1 MKLTEKEALQI
12 INTVVAE
19 LEKRGKP
26 GVVAVADDHGELLGF
41 LRMKGAK
48 LSSITIAIN
57 KAYTA
62 ARAQK
67 TTMEIGK
74 AVKDQVKGYDIAYY
88 GDSRFIGWGGGVP
101 FIYEGVVIGSVA
113 VSGLTQEEDEE
124 VAGIGI
130 KSVSK

>member
-1 MKLTEKEALQI
+1 MKLNEKEALII
-12 INTVVAE
+12 INTVIAE
-19 LEKRGKP
+19 LEKKEKA

-48 LSSITIAIN
+48 LTSINIAIN

-67 TTMEIGK
+67 TTFEIGK
-74 AVKDQVKGYDIAYY
+74 AVKDPVKGYDIAYY
-88 GDSRFIGWGGGVP
+88 GDDKFIGWGGGVP
-101 FIYEGVVIGSVA
+101 IIQNGVVIGAVA

-124 VAGIGI
+124 IAGIGI
-130 KSVSK
+130 KSAFN